1 MRRGG
6 ALRPVWEL
14 SAAGPGRRLRALL
27 GGGGGAVRGSPDG
40 RHLVLRPAAPEP
52 AVLALSLALWRGGAE
67 GAGEHAWRAG
77 AEGDGAVAGVAFVG
91 TPWAL
96 AVVWERG
103 RAELW
108 RPVPAVGWRLLQS
121 LELCQGARARV
132 VSVGSQGAGL
142 VWCEERPPMDAP
154 AAPARA
160 ALRYCVC
167 TRALEVAEQGARLGP
182 VRIVLHNCPCYR
194 ILASPRHVFLLPAPD
209 AHAGAAKLLLV
220 WCPQESRLALVAPAR
235 GLLRS
240 HPLPPAGELDFKK
253 LVAGCAGLLPAL
265 DPLDI
270 HTCAL
275 SDSGDLLLLSPR
287 GAVDLLQPNGAQRCV
302 FDLGGSALAPGDPAQ
317 LHARGGTLACALAG
331 LLYLVDLG
339 SGRLLD
345 KMVLSTKEVHFLE
358 DEEELQLLMPTG
370 IYSYVPRGAEPG
382 GRPEPPLSELVFQE
396 ACKYYQ
402 RRSLSS
408 APLTVEKLRKG
419 GMFQA
424 PIALAAILHHGLRPQ
439 HEPPHG
445 LPGPHAKLLSAL
457 SLELQSYR
465 SLEVLKACVVGAPEG
480 EVDSYCE
487 ELVEQELTRLL
498 HSELDPDNLAYLN
511 TIFRS
516 FPRAAWKA
524 VRASLQLRQGTDGL
538 LVARATPDIWKKVLG
553 GPVVREVE
561 GGCNGVLPLFELICG
576 SLHRYKPAWLPRFV
590 ALTQQYAG
598 TAWPYGSQDGP
609 EGRVPLYKRALA
621 VLTRRAG
628 AAGDEDLEID
638 LLLCSARPKAVLQ
651 AVQLLVR
658 LRHWSRVLEAARRFC
673 PRSPLLNKEIFAT
686 LLAEVAQHREL
697 DPHLGAL
704 WDLCP
709 PDLAATDILAIVLQH
724 LPSPV
729 VGEPAPF
736 AAAPGTPLTVGL
748 LKPLLQRVAQCP
760 RAQDELYAN
769 ALQSP
774 GIPPPTPPRERRAGA
789 KLAPRTATLGLDQ
802 GGAV

>member
-1 MRRGG
+1 M
-6 ALRPVWEL
+6 
-14 SAAGPGRRLRALL
+14 
-27 GGGGGAVRGSPDG
+27 
-40 RHLVLRPAAPEP
+40 
-52 AVLALSLALWRGGAE
+52 
-67 GAGEHAWRAG
+67 
-77 AEGDGAVAGVAFVG
+77 
-91 TPWAL
+91 
-96 AVVWERG
+96 
-103 RAELW
+103 
-108 RPVPAVGWRLLQS
+108 
-121 LELCQGARARV
+121 
-132 VSVGSQGAGL
+132 
-142 VWCEERPPMDAP
+142 
-154 AAPARA
+154 
-160 ALRYCVC
+160 
-167 TRALEVAEQGARLGP
+167 
-182 VRIVLHNCPCYR
+182 LHNCPCYR
-194 ILASPRHVFLLPAPD
+194 VLAAPRHVFLLPAPG
-209 AHAGAAKLLLV
+209 AHTGAAKLLLV
-220 WCPQESRLALVAPAR
+220 WCPQEGRVALVAPAR

-240 HPLPPAGELDFKK
+240 HRLPPAAELDFRK

-265 DPLDI
+265 DPLDV

-287 GAVDLLQPNGAQRCV
+287 GAVDLLQPDGVRRRI
-302 FDLGGSALAPGDPAQ
+302 FDFGGSALAPGDPAQ

-339 SGRLLD
+339 SGQLLD
-345 KMVLSTKEVHFLE
+345 KMVLGTKEVHFLE
-358 DEEELQLLMPTG
+358 DEEELQLLTPTG
-370 IYSYVPRGAEPG
+370 IYSYVPRGTEPG
-382 GRPEPPLSELVFQE
+382 GRLEPPLSELVFQE

-445 LPGPHAKLLSAL
+445 LLGSHTKLLSTL

-465 SLEVLKACVVGAPEG
+465 SLEALKACVVGAPEG

-498 HSELDPDNLAYLN
+498 HSDLDPDNLAYLN
-511 TIFRS
+511 TIFHS
-516 FPRAAWKA
+516 FPRATWKA
-524 VRASLQLRQGTDGL
+524 VRTSLQLRQGADGL

-553 GPVVREVE
+553 GPAAREAE
-561 GGCNGVLPLFELICG
+561 GGCNGALPLFELICG

-621 VLTRRAG
+621 VLSRRAG

-651 AVQLLVR
+651 AVRLLVR
-658 LRHWSRVLEAARRFC
+658 LRHWPRVLEAARRFC
-673 PRSPLLNKEIFAT
+673 PRSPLLNKEIFTT

-704 WDLCP
+704 WELCP
-709 PDLAATDILAIVLQH
+709 PDLAATDVLAVVLQH
-724 LPSPV
+724 LPSP
-729 VGEPAPF
+729 GAGDPTPF
-736 AAAPGTPLTVGL
+736 TTAPGTPLTVGL
-748 LKPLLQRVAQCP
+748 LKPLLQRVAQRP
-760 RAQDELYAN
+760 QAQDELYAD

-789 KLAPRTATLGLDQ
+789 ELAPRTAMLGPDQ
-802 GGAV
+802 SGNV